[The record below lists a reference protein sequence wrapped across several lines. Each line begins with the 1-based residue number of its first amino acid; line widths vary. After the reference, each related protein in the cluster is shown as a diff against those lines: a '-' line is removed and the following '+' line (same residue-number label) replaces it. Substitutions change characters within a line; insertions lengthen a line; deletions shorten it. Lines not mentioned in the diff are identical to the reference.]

1 MTVHRQVLL
10 GLAVCLSAATAQAD
24 SAVWSLAGKRNTVY
38 IAGSVHALP
47 ANDSALPATIERAYA
62 DAEVLVMELD
72 MDDLDPAEAAT
83 FMLQRGTLPADQTLS
98 QVLSPQQYQAAI
110 KAGDELGLPAMAMDK
125 LEPWVVTL
133 LLTQAAIAKSGYDPL
148 LGVDQQLATRA
159 QADAKEILG
168 LETLSEQL
176 ALFDDQSYEQ
186 QGQFL
191 ALSSDDVA
199 AAKSELAA
207 LLDGWRTGKLDALE
221 AELRR
226 EFDGAP
232 ELYRALLSERNAKWM
247 PKILALRD
255 GPEDYLV
262 VVGALHLVGAD
273 GVIALLEQ
281 RGVKLTRL
289 Q

>member
-1 MTVHRQVLL
+1 MIAKVMTIHRQVLL

-83 FMLQRGTLPADQTLS
+83 FMLQRGTLPADRTLS

-186 QGQFL
+186 QAKFL

-199 AAKSELAA
+199 AAKSSPHYSTA
-207 LLDGWRTGKLDALE
+207 
-221 AELRR
+221 
-226 EFDGAP
+226 GAP
-232 ELYRALLSERNAKWM
+232 ANWMHWKRSCVVNSTVHRNSTGRYSASETPNGCLRFWRCAIARRTTLLS
-247 PKILALRD
+247 LA
-255 GPEDYLV
+255 
-262 VVGALHLVGAD
+262 HC
-273 GVIALLEQ
+273 IW
-281 RGVKLTRL
+281 
-289 Q
+289 

>member
-1 MTVHRQVLL
+1 M
-10 GLAVCLSAATAQAD
+10 
-24 SAVWSLAGKRNTVY
+24 WSLAGKRNTVY

>member
-1 MTVHRQVLL
+1 M
-10 GLAVCLSAATAQAD
+10 
-24 SAVWSLAGKRNTVY
+24 
-38 IAGSVHALP
+38 AGS
-47 ANDSALPATIERAYA
+47 A
-62 DAEVLVMELD
+62 D
-72 MDDLDPAEAAT
+72 
-83 FMLQRGTLPADQTLS
+83 
-98 QVLSPQQYQAAI
+98 
-110 KAGDELGLPAMAMDK
+110 
-125 LEPWVVTL
+125 
-133 LLTQAAIAKSGYDPL
+133 
-148 LGVDQQLATRA
+148 
-159 QADAKEILG
+159 
-168 LETLSEQL
+168 
-176 ALFDDQSYEQ
+176 
-186 QGQFL
+186 
-191 ALSSDDVA
+191 
-199 AAKSELAA
+199 ELAA